1 MSEFY
6 WLQLFAEGSEGEGTG
21 ETAPDA
27 GEELRALGVPEEKIR
42 KRAGRMAPRQ
52 QAAADAPQAQAAQET
67 ARQEQD
73 AAAQTET
80 IPKRMTWEEI
90 MEDPE
95 YNGRMQQVVRDRL
108 RESRGAQDNLRTLEP
123 ALELLAER
131 PALRTHRQF
140 QKADEIVG
148 ERAAL
153 VDQQGNFRNR
163 RAWTALDQ
171 VEMQRHGKLAGFHVR
186 PRHLGCRLEG
196 GAVRED
202 AD

>member
-1 MSEFY
+1 MRM
-6 WLQLFAEGSEGEGTG
+6 LVAIH
-21 ETAPDA
+21 AH
-27 GEELRALGVPEEKIR
+27 RALHLGKCGKVTLDLR
-42 KRAGRMAPRQ
+42 
-52 QAAADAPQAQAAQET
+52 DA
-67 ARQEQD
+67 
-73 AAAQTET
+73 
-80 IPKRMTWEEI
+80 
-90 MEDPE
+90 
-95 YNGRMQQVVRDRL
+95 L
-108 RESRGAQDNLRTLEP
+108 

-202 AD
+202 ADRRQRALAAANLRQLKDVGGRCSVMP